1 MFVHVGEDPL
11 SDSECDLDSVAGV
24 LKLYF
29 RGLEPPLFPYDSY
42 SQLLECVRKTP
53 LLLLLTKLL
62 HCLQFCFQIMNWFHL
77 FFLCLFPVWFMY
89 HFVFRNS
96 FSL

>member
-1 MFVHVGEDPL
+1 MLTFLAVAKPGRKPKFSSFLCHPTGDDPL

-42 SQLLECVRKTP
+42 PQLLECVRKIPTSQLSIASVSGSSAP
-53 LLLLLTKLL
+53 LLS
-62 HCLQFCFQIMNWFHL
+62 CED
-77 FFLCLFPVWFMY
+77 
-89 HFVFRNS
+89 
-96 FSL
+96 

>member
-1 MFVHVGEDPL
+1 MQWVISRAIMTQLMWTEALFSPSLHLPCLCDPPAGEDPL

-42 SQLLECVRKTP
+42 SQLLECVRKCRP
-53 LLLLLTKLL
+53 P
-62 HCLQFCFQIMNWFHL
+62 H
-77 FFLCLFPVWFMY
+77 
-89 HFVFRNS
+89 
-96 FSL
+96 

>member
-1 MFVHVGEDPL
+1 MFFFSSPCHPTGDDPL

-42 SQLLECVRKTP
+42 PQLLECVRKI
-53 LLLLLTKLL
+53 
-62 HCLQFCFQIMNWFHL
+62 FFHL
-77 FFLCLFPVWFMY
+77 F
-89 HFVFRNS
+89 HAS
-96 FSL
+96 SQQQD

>member
-1 MFVHVGEDPL
+1 MLGVYKHVVSVLPVGDDPL

-42 SQLLECVRKTP
+42 LQLLECVRKTP
-53 LLLLLTKLL
+53 LHDLFLLCVLVSRS
-62 HCLQFCFQIMNWFHL
+62 CM
-77 FFLCLFPVWFMY
+77 
-89 HFVFRNS
+89 
-96 FSL
+96 FSHS

>member
-1 MFVHVGEDPL
+1 MSVFHPIGDDPL

-42 SQLLECVRKTP
+42 LQLLECVRKNP
-53 LLLLLTKLL
+53 LYCITS
-62 HCLQFCFQIMNWFHL
+62 
-77 FFLCLFPVWFMY
+77 
-89 HFVFRNS
+89 VFRS
-96 FSL
+96 CRFSRLLSVTWLFRVCVFGFYCTC

>member
-1 MFVHVGEDPL
+1 MFLDKNNVHYVIRHGDSLLSCLFLSVGDDPL

-53 LLLLLTKLL
+53 SYKLCFSD
-62 HCLQFCFQIMNWFHL
+62 HAGFPACFQ
-77 FFLCLFPVWFMY
+77 
-89 HFVFRNS
+89 
-96 FSL
+96 SLVV